1 MSTTIAEK
9 RRISSILKTPTPQ
22 SQKSPLVRN
31 KVHFAVLSIESALQD
46 VLENNRL
53 ALYDELLQKLKDEDL
68 NESQFQEMFVEAK
81 RCVPLLKTH
90 FTMLVDNLLSI
101 RWLDRSEESIEA
113 YKEFVIEL
121 SIVQKNFCTMAV
133 TKLLKLFIPS
143 DASKEFTDKLGLPTE
158 EQQQRM
164 ASVHDLIL
172 RLKNVIP
179 MIFDVVLTQLR
190 KGFPYHKKPTYEVI
204 GYLYNILHI
213 TKYASMYC
221 DELMEIVFFQLLQ
234 IDVHVPRSEIEDAE
248 YPDEEMLFE
257 MNVAG
262 DEENG
267 EESETM
273 RHPVAETL
281 DCFMDLMFNY
291 IEGTVK
297 EDGQG
302 DRLFKIMLT
311 QFETHILPT
320 HNTDHIQF
328 IMFYFC
334 SFKLSYAEHFITS
347 LWKNV
352 SNPNMPPLVRQA
364 SVGYVASM
372 LARGKFVPLSYLK
385 SMLHEMSH
393 WAHNYIQRCDSM
405 QYNQSLK
412 AHLVFYS
419 VCQAIFYVVAF
430 RSRHLTSDAKNLAFL
445 QTLHLSSIVTCQLN
459 PLRVCLPTVATAFAG
474 ITRAYQLA
482 YCHTILERNARR
494 KLATVYKNHTQ
505 LPEDCLDTFFP
516 FDPYMLKKSGKRIE
530 PLYLQYQAHE
540 VEDDTGDAVAVGG
553 KGRKRY
559 ESISEDVDDF
569 IPETKR
575 HKNQTGHAIDMNSEF
590 TFSYGVSPGFH
601 S

>member
-1 MSTTIAEK
+1 MSAITDK
-9 RRISSILKTPTPQ
+9 RRISSILKTQPADP
-22 SQKSPLVRN
+22 KSPVVRN
-31 KVHFAVLSIESALQD
+31 KVRFAVLSIESALQD

-53 ALYDELLQKLKDEDL
+53 VLYEELLLKLKEEDFDE
-68 NESQFQEMFVEAK
+68 NQFQEMFTEAK
-81 RCVPLLKTH
+81 KCVPLLKSH
-90 FTMLVDNLLSI
+90 FSNLVDHLLST
-101 RWLDRSEESIEA
+101 RWLDRSEQAIEA
-113 YKEFVIEL
+113 YKDFVIEL
-121 SIVQKNFCTMAV
+121 SIVQKNFCTMTV

-143 DASKEFTDKLGLPTE
+143 EASKHKYKNGVPSE
-158 EQQQRM
+158 EQQRQM
-164 ASVHDLIL
+164 ASVHDLIT

-190 KGFPYHKKPTYEVI
+190 KSFPYHKKPTYEVV
-204 GYLYNILHI
+204 GYLHNVLHM
-213 TKYASMYC
+213 TEYASIYC
-221 DELMEIVFFQLLQ
+221 DELLEIVFFQLLQ
-234 IDVHVPRSEIEDAE
+234 IDVNVPRSEIEDAE
-248 YPDEEMLFE
+248 YPDEEMMFE
-257 MNVAG
+257 MADTGG
-262 DEENG
+262 DEEN
-267 EESETM
+267 SDTM

-281 DCFMDLMFNY
+281 DCFMDLMFHF
-291 IEGTVK
+291 IERTVK
-297 EDGQG
+297 ENGQG
-302 DRLFKIMLT
+302 DRLFKIMLN
-311 QFETHILPT
+311 QFESHILPT
-320 HNTDHIQF
+320 HNTDHVQF
-328 IMFYFC
+328 LLFYFC

-352 SNPNMPPLVRQA
+352 SNPSMSPVVRQA

-430 RSRHLTSDAKNLAFL
+430 RSKHLTSDAKNLTFL
-445 QTLHLSSIVTCQLN
+445 QSLQLSSIVTCQLN

-494 KLATVYKNHTQ
+494 KLATVYKNNTQ
-505 LPEDCLDTFFP
+505 LPEDCLETFFP

-540 VEDDTGDAVAVGG
+540 VEDEGGAEEDAGTGR
-553 KGRKRY
+553 GRKRY

-569 IPETKR
+569 IPVTKR
-575 HKNQTGHAIDMNSEF
+575 HKNPTGGHAIDMNSEF
-590 TFSYGVSPGFH
+590 TFSYGVSPGFN